1 MKGSIVEITPTAA
14 AFAPYMTI
22 IFAFLLKVVGAI
34 AIWIVGRWLI
44 KLGINLLDAQLET
57 KKIDSTLRHYTRS
70 FLSIALTVILIIAIL
85 GFFGL
90 ETTTFAAVVAAG
102 GVAIGLAW
110 SGLLANLAA
119 GVFLVIL
126 RPFKVGDV
134 INAAGVTGS
143 VVEIGLFS
151 TTVNTGDNVK
161 TIIGNN
167 KIFSDNIQNYS
178 DTPYRRVDLSAQL
191 ASSADHAAA
200 ITLLKAKISTI
211 PNVLSSPEPVVEILE
226 LSPVGPVLTVRSF
239 CAPENYWQVFFDGNR
254 VIREELS
261 KAGFPR
267 PEQAMVVRNEA
278 EH

>member
-1 MKGSIVEITPTAA
+1 MEITTEAS
-14 AFAPYMTI
+14 AFAPYVTI
-22 IFAFLLKVVGAI
+22 IVACLLKIVGAI
-34 AIWIVGRWLI
+34 VIWIVGRWLI
-44 KLGINLLDAQLET
+44 KLGIGLLDKQLEG
-57 KKIDSTLRHYTRS
+57 KKVDSTLRHYLRS

-85 GFFGL
+85 GFFGV

-134 INAAGVTGS
+134 INAAGVTGA
-143 VVEIGLFS
+143 VTEIGLFS
-151 TTVNTGDNVK
+151 TTVTTPDNVK

-178 DTPYRRVDLSAQL
+178 DTPFRRVDLTAQL

-200 ITLLKAKISTI
+200 IVLLKAKISTI
-211 PNVLSSPEPVVEILE
+211 PNVLSTPEPVVEILE
-226 LSPVGPVLTVRSF
+226 FSPMGPVLAVRPF
-239 CAPENYWQVFFDGNR
+239 CTPDNYWQVYFDSNR

-267 PEQAMVVRNEA
+267 PEQAMVVRNEV
-278 EH
+278 EN

>member
-1 MKGSIVEITPTAA
+1 MTPNAA
-14 AFAPYMTI
+14 TFAPYMTI
-22 IFAFLLKVVGAI
+22 IVAFLLKVVGAI

-44 KLGINLLDAQLET
+44 KLGTSLLDRQLET
-57 KKIDSTLRHYTRS
+57 KKIDSTLRHYTHS
-70 FLSIALTVILIIAIL
+70 FLSIALTVILIIATL

-90 ETTTFAAVVAAG
+90 ETSTFAAVIAAG

-134 INAAGVTGS
+134 INAAGVMGT
-143 VVEIGLFS
+143 VVEIDLFS
-151 TTVNTGDNVK
+151 TTLKTGDNVK

-167 KIFSDNIQNYS
+167 KIFSDNIKNYS
-178 DTPYRRVDLSAQL
+178 DTPYRRVDLTAQL
-191 ASSADHAAA
+191 ADSADHAAA
-200 ITLLKAKISTI
+200 IALLKAKISTI
-211 PNVLSSPEPVVEILE
+211 TNVLPSPKPVVEILE
-226 LSPVGPVLTVRSF
+226 FTSVGPNLTVRSF

-254 VIREELS
+254 VIREELNN
-261 KAGFPR
+261 AGFPR
-267 PEQAMVVRNEA
+267 PEQAMVVRSET